1 MQGADCPQAS
11 QEAPGQSQEPP
22 ELLLRLA
29 FVVLTWLLKGS
40 QPPYRPGNPRLPAGA
55 PCTLLRCSDASLPGS
70 SQAPCLSVSAVC
82 PPHTGLLAGLLPPF
96 LPAPIR
102 VRFRC
107 WLWRLPS
114 PSHRFPLHL
123 TLCPPSALTPHLS
136 RLERPPPPAPLPR
149 SSLHP
154 SAARLLAAGFQA
166 IRWQG
171 TAASGWGPRSRGAGS
186 VSLRLPLMAVLL
198 PVSVL
203 AWCCW
208 SSLT

>member
-136 RLERPPPPAPLPR
+136 RLERPPPHPSPAPHCIPL
-149 SSLHP
+149 
-154 SAARLLAAGFQA
+154 LLAYSLQGFRRSAG
-166 IRWQG
+166 R
-171 TAASGWGPRSRGAGS
+171 GPQPLGGVPALGERGASPSGYRS
-186 VSLRLPLMAVLL
+186 WPCCSPSL
-198 PVSVL
+198 S
-203 AWCCW
+203 
-208 SSLT
+208 